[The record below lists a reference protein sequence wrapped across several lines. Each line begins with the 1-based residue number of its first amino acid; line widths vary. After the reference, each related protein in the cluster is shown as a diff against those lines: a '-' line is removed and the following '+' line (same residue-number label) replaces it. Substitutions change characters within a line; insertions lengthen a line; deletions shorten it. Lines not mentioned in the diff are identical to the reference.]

1 MEHPLL
7 MAFVSEMR
15 CKGMNYLRICQI
27 FFALF
32 MGRSAFFVLAAWQLL
47 QNSVMLSAKKSR
59 RCAVG
64 MHTSCLMER

>member
-32 MGRSAFFVLAAWQLL
+32 MGRSAFFCVC
-47 QNSVMLSAKKSR
+47 SVATFAKLR
-59 RCAVG
+59 DAFR
-64 MHTSCLMER
+64 